1 MYMTTILL
9 RIDLIR
15 RIDDDLSSL
24 NPSINE
30 MEMEGIVSE
39 GGISGILYLVD
50 LYLHRTWSLCEFI
63 GYLIYI

>member
-1 MYMTTILL
+1 
-9 RIDLIR
+9 
-15 RIDDDLSSL
+15 
-24 NPSINE
+24 